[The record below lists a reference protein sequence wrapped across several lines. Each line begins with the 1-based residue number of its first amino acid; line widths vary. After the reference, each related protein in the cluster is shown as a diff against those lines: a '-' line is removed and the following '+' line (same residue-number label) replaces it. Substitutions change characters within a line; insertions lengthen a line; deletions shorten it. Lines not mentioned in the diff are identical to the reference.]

1 MEFRDTVHKRR
12 MIRRFDQRPVPTD
25 VIDRILDLA
34 RRSPTAGFAQG
45 VDFLV
50 LDTPESVADFWRIT
64 DDAEFPMTDESLAT
78 GPTVIVL
85 PIADHRRYTARYSE
99 DDKADFG
106 LQDAD
111 AWSVKFWDVDA
122 SMAAMTA
129 LLAAVDEGIGAWFFG
144 IFANERA
151 LLDHLGV
158 PAGIRPIGVIGLGYR
173 ADDETPT
180 GSGASR
186 TRRPLDDQI
195 HRNAW

>member
-1 MEFRDTVHKRR
+1 MEFRDTVRHRR
-12 MIRRFDQRPVPTD
+12 MIRRFDRRPVPAE
-25 VIDRILDLA
+25 VVDRILDLA

-50 LDTPESVADFWRIT
+50 LDTPETVADFWRIT
-64 DDAEFPMTDESLAT
+64 DDPEFPVSDEFLAT

-106 LQDAD
+106 LQEAD

-129 LLAAVDEGIGAWFFG
+129 LLAAVDEGIGGWFFG
-144 IFANERA
+144 INEHERE
-151 LLDHLGV
+151 LLDHFGV
-158 PAGIRPIGVIGLGYR
+158 PDGIRPIGVIGLGYR
-173 ADDETPT
+173 ADDETPS
-180 GSGASR
+180 GSGSSR
-186 TRRPLDDQI
+186 RRRPLADQI
-195 HRNAW
+195 HRNGW